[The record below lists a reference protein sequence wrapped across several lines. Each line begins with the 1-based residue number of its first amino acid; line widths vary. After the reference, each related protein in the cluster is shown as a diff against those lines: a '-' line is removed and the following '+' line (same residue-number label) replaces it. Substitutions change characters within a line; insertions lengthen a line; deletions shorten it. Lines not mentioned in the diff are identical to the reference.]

1 MEFCMLCLN
10 LDGTLDTTFGSGG
23 KAVVTMGSGGVSAS
37 EMTLDSSGNIT
48 LVGAADGNV
57 AIARFTASGSLDT
70 SFNCKEGGSL
80 HRPPTKVIIDTNG
93 NVTETKEPLQ

>member
-1 MEFCMLCLN
+1 MLRLDP
-10 LDGTLDTTFGSGG
+10 DGTLDTTFGSGG

-57 AIARFTASGSLDT
+57 AIARFTSSGSLDT
-70 SFNCKEGGSL
+70 SFDG
-80 HRPPTKVIIDTNG
+80 NG
-93 NVTETKEPLQ
+93 